1 MRSPTWPWTRTL
13 RRGQRRLAGLTG
25 RRLELVYSRH
35 YPIELPGTAYDPL
48 RGERILSFL
57 DEAGLLGRRALH
69 QPTAASFRLLRRVHT
84 DEYLD
89 SLNRPGALT
98 SIVGLELSERL
109 AERVF
114 EGQRTMAGGTLLA
127 ARLGLGSGGI
137 AVNLGGGLHHAFAD
151 RGERLC
157 VFNDIAVAIADL
169 RAGGF
174 AGPILI
180 VDLDLHDGDGNRAIF
195 ARDPTV
201 HTFSIHNQT
210 NQDVA
215 LDAVEATVLEL
226 GGAVEDEAYLATLRK
241 HLPPVFENF
250 HPELVIYLAGCDPAA
265 DDAIGN
271 WKISA
276 QGLLER
282 DRFVVSCVRGGSRK
296 VPLTI
301 VLAGGYGQRAWRY
314 SARFLSTLI
323 QGRPLEPPS
332 TEEATLQRYRQVAR
346 TYGERELTGEPD
358 GDDWGLTAEDLG
370 LAAGVLQRPRR
381 LLGYYSLQGLELALE
396 RTGFLD
402 QLRSRGFAQPA
413 LELDLENP
421 SGDTLRVFGG
431 PDKTELLVELRL
443 RIDRR
448 EIPDLALLRI
458 EWLLLQN
465 PRAQFTFD
473 RPRLPGQR
481 YPGLGLLQEVVSL
494 MVLVCDRLQLDGL
507 LLVPAWFH
515 TAARSR
521 KFMLFLDPVEEARM
535 RALKAA
541 LEGLSLAKASQ
552 IVADGKLSDASTGEA
567 FQWQPTPLVLP
578 VSERL
583 RERLESEEYD
593 RRVAEAL
600 PRFAFALR

>member
-1 MRSPTWPWTRTL
+1 M
-13 RRGQRRLAGLTG
+13 AGLTG
-25 RRLELVYSRH
+25 WRRLELVYSRH
-35 YPIELPGTAYDPL
+35 YPIELPGTTYDPV

-69 QPTAASFRLLRRVHT
+69 RPTPASFRLLRRVHT

-114 EGQRTMAGGTLLA
+114 EGQRIMAGGTLLA
-127 ARLGLGSGGI
+127 ARLALRSGGI
-137 AVNLGGGLHHAFAD
+137 AANLGGGLHHAFAD

-157 VFNDIAVAIADL
+157 VFNDVAVAIADL

-174 AGPILI
+174 SGPILI
-180 VDLDLHDGDGNRAIF
+180 VDLDLHDGDGNRSIF

-210 NQDVA
+210 NRGAA
-215 LDAVEATVLEL
+215 LDAIETTVLEL
-226 GGAVEDEAYLATLRK
+226 GDAVEDEVYLAALRDR
-241 HLPPVFENF
+241 LPPVFERF
-250 HPELVIYLAGCDPAA
+250 RPELVIYLAGCDPAA
-265 DDAIGN
+265 DDTLGN

-276 QGLLER
+276 RGLLER
-282 DRFVVSCVRGGSRK
+282 DRFVVSCVRGGKRK
-296 VPLTI
+296 VPLAI

-314 SARFLSTLI
+314 SARFFSTLI
-323 QGRPLEPPS
+323 HGRPLEPPS
-332 TEEATLQRYRQVAR
+332 TEETTLRHYRQVAS
-346 TYGERELTGEPD
+346 TYGERELTGEPA

-370 LAAGVLQRPRR
+370 LAVGTLHRPRR

-402 QLRSRGFAQPA
+402 QLRSRGFEQPT

-421 SGDTLRVFGG
+421 SGDTLRVFGE
-431 PDKTELLVELRL
+431 PDKTDLLVELRL

-448 EIPDLALLRI
+448 EVPDMALLRI
-458 EWLLLQN
+458 EWLQLQN
-465 PRAQFTFD
+465 PRAQFSFD

-481 YPGLGLLQEVVSL
+481 FPGLGLLKEVVSL

-507 LLVPAWFH
+507 LMVPAWLH
-515 TAARSR
+515 TAASGR
-521 KFMLFLDPVEEARM
+521 KFMRFLDPVAEARI
-535 RALKAA
+535 RALEAA

-552 IVADGKLSDASTGEA
+552 ALAEGRVLDASTGRA
-567 FQWQPTPLVLP
+567 FQWQPSPMVLP
-578 VSERL
+578 VSDRL
-583 RERLESEEYD
+583 RERVESEKYE
-593 RRVAEAL
+593 RQVAEAL
-600 PRFAFALR
+600 PRFTFALR